1 MVHAPVARQRRL
13 KAHVAQ
19 DGVRQVAVLAVGIG
33 KGVRRAAGVLRE
45 LILQALEVCT
55 EQFRVGRVRLAPV
68 LHAAVPLGCVGVQVI
83 RVVLHL
89 DEAGVEH
96 FVELVPRDV
105 RIVDALARPLGKI
118 IRVASQKREDDPRR
132 ILLQQRQDIDVIIIV
147 SVVKAEDDGLF
158 RQRRAVA
165 HIGDEVRHDDRRVA
179 VVGQP
184 FQVRLKLPRLDGV
197 LAGFIGLHLM
207 IHDDRQQHGIGRG
220 VSLPGGI
227 GRERTEHEQHRQ
239 HDGHHALGNRQHL
252 AHSTHLLSLESGLV
266 CTNTP
271 EIMRAPRV
279 FPPRAAHI

>member
-1 MVHAPVARQRRL
+1 M
-13 KAHVAQ
+13 
-19 DGVRQVAVLAVGIG
+19 
-33 KGVRRAAGVLRE
+33 
-45 LILQALEVCT
+45 
-55 EQFRVGRVRLAPV
+55 
-68 LHAAVPLGCVGVQVI
+68 QVI

-96 FVELVPRDV
+96 LVELAPRDV
-105 RIVDALARPLGKI
+105 RIVDALARPLGEI
-118 IRVASQKREDDPRR
+118 IRVASEERENDPRR
-132 ILLQQRQDIDVIIIV
+132 ILLQQRQNIDVIIIV

-165 HIGDEVRHDDRRVA
+165 HVGDEVRHDDRRVTI
-179 VVGQP
+179 VGQP
-184 FQVRLKLPRLDGV
+184 FEVRLELPRLDGV
-197 LAGFIGLHLM
+197 LAGFIGLHLV
-207 IHDDRQQHGIGRG
+207 IHDDRQQHGIGSSVG
-220 VSLPGGI
+220 LPGGI

-266 CTNTP
+266 CAMRA